1 MGRGACSTP
10 LIGPIDSDPLS
21 QSGEASVYLHV
32 TGHAR
37 KRRTRIPLSHSGQSL
52 LKRHLEGEATV
63 DAGPMAPERTE
74 TETSPL
80 LGQSNGTTSTGAITN
95 NGDSGEHRQP
105 DEEQA
110 KDPYPDAQKQLKYIV
125 PAISIGIF
133 LSAADQTIIMASYG
147 QIGSDLKALNLTSW
161 IATSYFLT
169 LTSFQPLYGKL
180 SDIFGRKGCLL
191 FAYAI
196 FGIGC
201 LFCGLARNINELI
214 AARVF
219 QGIGGGGMT
228 TVVSIL
234 MSDIVP
240 LRDRGVW
247 QGIINIIYATGS
259 GTGAP
264 LGGILADYIGW
275 RWAFLAQFP
284 LCVLAFVAVSLM
296 LKLPVRENSHWKTKL
311 RRIDFLGAIVLVG
324 AVLGFLLGLDRGSN
338 VSWKMPLTIASL
350 TISVAL
356 FILFVLIEIY
366 LAAEPFAPGH
376 IIFNRSFFS
385 LYGCNFFSFGGWI
398 AALFYIPLYFQAVDG
413 VSATVAG
420 LRLLPSIMAGVSG
433 SLFAGIVMRRTGTY
447 FWLTI
452 AGYTSLTIGCFLVYL
467 FSGAVTPSLIPMIL
481 GMVISA
487 FGNGIGVTTTLIGLI
502 ANATPEDQAVVTAC
516 SYLFRSL
523 GSVIGLSLSATVVQQ
538 LLRERLRTDLHD
550 SKDIDHIVSGVRQS
564 LDFIKSLDPEIAKIV
579 RSCYGWSTNK
589 GFGFMVIIVFFALFC
604 SFFMRETKLR

>member
-1 MGRGACSTP
+1 MLPS
-10 LIGPIDSDPLS
+10 
-21 QSGEASVYLHV
+21 
-32 TGHAR
+32 
-37 KRRTRIPLSHSGQSL
+37 
-52 LKRHLEGEATV
+52 
-63 DAGPMAPERTE
+63 
-74 TETSPL
+74 ETSPL
-80 LGQSNGTTSTGAITN
+80 LQNNGPASTGAIPTRDADTES
-95 NGDSGEHRQP
+95 GDKPIAS
-105 DEEQA
+105 EELA
-110 KDPYPDAQKQLKYIV
+110 KEPFPDAQKQLKYII

-180 SDIFGRKGCLL
+180 SDIFGRKACLL
-191 FAYAI
+191 SAYAI
-196 FGIGC
+196 FGLGC

-240 LRDRGVW
+240 LRDRGLW

-284 LCVLAFVAVSLM
+284 MCILALIAVSLM
-296 LKLPVRENSHWKTKL
+296 LKLPARENTHWKVKL
-311 RRIDFLGAIVLVG
+311 RRIDFLGALVLVG

-338 VSWKMPLTIASL
+338 VSWSMPITIVSL
-350 TISVAL
+350 SVSVVLFGL
-356 FILFVLIEIY
+356 FILVEVYF
-366 LAAEPFAPGH
+366 AAEPFAPGH
-376 IIFNRSFFS
+376 IIFSRTFFA
-385 LYGCNFFSFGGWI
+385 LYCCNFFSFGGWL

-420 LRLLPSIMAGVSG
+420 LRLLPSILSGVTG
-433 SLFAGIVMRRTGTY
+433 SLLAGIIMRRTGKY

-452 AGYTSLTIGCFLVYL
+452 VAYSSLTVGCFTIYI
-467 FSGAVTPSLIPMIL
+467 FSGGVTESTVPMIL
-481 GMVISA
+481 GMVFSA

-502 ANATPEDQAVVTAC
+502 SNATIEDQAVVTAC

-523 GSVIGLSLSATVVQQ
+523 GSVIGLSLSSTIVQQ
-538 LLRERLRTDLHD
+538 LLRERLALKLKD
-550 SKDIDHIVSGVRQS
+550 SKDIDSIVNGVRES
-564 LDFIKSLDPEIAKIV
+564 LDYIKKLDPDVAQIV

-589 GFGFMVIIVFFALFC
+589 GFGFMVIVVFFALFSAC
-604 SFFMRETKLR
+604 FMREAKLSR

>member
-1 MGRGACSTP
+1 MPPGRN
-10 LIGPIDSDPLS
+10 
-21 QSGEASVYLHV
+21 AS
-32 TGHAR
+32 
-37 KRRTRIPLSHSGQSL
+37 
-52 LKRHLEGEATV
+52 
-63 DAGPMAPERTE
+63 
-74 TETSPL
+74 ETSPL
-80 LGQSNGTTSTGAITN
+80 LGPTTVNPSLGAIP
-95 NGDSGEHRQP
+95 GHEESGQTVLQTEDHGKQP
-105 DEEQA
+105 F
-110 KDPYPDAQKQLKYIV
+110 PDAQKQLKYII

-147 QIGSDLKALNLTSW
+147 QIGSDLNALNLTSW

-196 FGIGC
+196 FGTGC

-240 LRDRGVW
+240 LRERGLW
-247 QGIINIIYATGS
+247 QGIINIIWATGS

-284 LCVLAFVAVSLM
+284 LCILAFIAVSVM
-296 LKLPVRENSHWKTKL
+296 LKLPGNADSHWKAKL

-324 AVLGFLLGLDRGSN
+324 AVLGFLVGLDRGSN
-338 VSWKMPLTIASL
+338 VSWAMPLTIVSL
-350 TISVAL
+350 GVSVAL
-356 FILFVLIEIY
+356 FILFILVEIY

-376 IIFNRSFFS
+376 IIFNRTFFA
-385 LYGCNFFSFGGWI
+385 LYCCNFFSFGGWL

-413 VSATVAG
+413 VSATIAG
-420 LRLLPSIMAGVSG
+420 LRLLPSIMSGVAG
-433 SLFAGIVMRRTGTY
+433 SLIAGYIMKRTGKY
-447 FWLTI
+447 YWLTI
-452 AGYTSLTIGCFLVYL
+452 AGYTCLTVGCLLIFF
-467 FSGAVTPSLIPMIL
+467 FSGAIVPSTGLLIVGTAL
-481 GMVISA
+481 SA

-502 ANATPEDQAVVTAC
+502 SNSTFEDQAVVTAC

-523 GSVIGLSLSATVVQQ
+523 GSVIGLSLSSTVVQQ
-538 LLRERLRTDLHD
+538 LLRKRLRVALHD
-550 SKDIDHIVSGVRQS
+550 SKDIDHIVNGVRES
-564 LDFIKSLDPEIAKIV
+564 LDFIKKLNPDVARIV
-579 RSCYGWSTNK
+579 RDCYGWSTNN
-589 GFGFMVIIVFFALFC
+589 GFGFLVVVVFFALFSAC
-604 SFFMRETKLR
+604 FVREAKLNR

>member
-1 MGRGACSTP
+1 MPPS
-10 LIGPIDSDPLS
+10 
-21 QSGEASVYLHV
+21 
-32 TGHAR
+32 
-37 KRRTRIPLSHSGQSL
+37 
-52 LKRHLEGEATV
+52 
-63 DAGPMAPERTE
+63 
-74 TETSPL
+74 ETSPL
-80 LGQSNGTTSTGAITN
+80 LQSNGPASTGAIPTRGAHADTES
-95 NGDSGEHRQP
+95 GDQP
-105 DEEQA
+105 IASEELA
-110 KDPYPDAQKQLKYIV
+110 KEPFPDAQKQLKYII

-180 SDIFGRKGCLL
+180 SDIFGRKACLL
-191 FAYAI
+191 SAYAI
-196 FGIGC
+196 FGLGC

-240 LRDRGVW
+240 LRDRGLW

-284 LCVLAFVAVSLM
+284 MCILALIAVSLM
-296 LKLPVRENSHWKTKL
+296 LKLPARENIHWKVKL
-311 RRIDFLGAIVLVG
+311 RRIDFLGALVLVG

-338 VSWKMPLTIASL
+338 VSWSMPITIVSL
-350 TISVAL
+350 SVSVVLFGL
-356 FILFVLIEIY
+356 FILVEVYF
-366 LAAEPFAPGH
+366 AAEPFAPGH
-376 IIFNRSFFS
+376 IIFSRTFFA
-385 LYGCNFFSFGGWI
+385 LYCCNFFSFGGWL

-420 LRLLPSIMAGVSG
+420 LRLLPSILSGVTG
-433 SLFAGIVMRRTGTY
+433 SLLAGIIMRRTGKY

-452 AGYTSLTIGCFLVYL
+452 VAYSSLTVGCFTIYL
-467 FSGAVTPSLIPMIL
+467 FSGGVTESTVPMIL
-481 GMVISA
+481 GMVFSA

-502 ANATPEDQAVVTAC
+502 SNATIEDQAVVTAC

-523 GSVIGLSLSATVVQQ
+523 GSVIGLSLSSTVVQQ
-538 LLRERLRTDLHD
+538 LLRERLALKLKD
-550 SKDIDHIVSGVRQS
+550 SKDIDSIVNGVRES
-564 LDFIKSLDPEIAKIV
+564 LDYIKKLDPDVAQIV

-589 GFGFMVIIVFFALFC
+589 GFGFMVIVVFFALFSAC
-604 SFFMRETKLR
+604 FMREAKLSR